1 MTGSRA
7 KIRGDL
13 TMLRHLRAILLA
25 ATAFTAAVA
34 IPAVAQDPATA
45 TAPASEGVWN
55 LGDLYASD
63 ADWTAAH
70 DKLKGDIAPIA
81 ACKDKIVADSATL
94 LSCLEAMSAFQ
105 KDALRLFTY
114 AMLKS
119 DQDLGISANTERKQ
133 QAQMLFVEYGA
144 AVSWFSPAILAAG
157 KHKID
162 TFRKEQ
168 AKLNDVFG
176 FMLDNVLRAAPHT
189 LSAESETVMALAAD
203 VEGKAGDIYDIFSA
217 AELPFP
223 TVKLASGEEVKVD
236 QSAYTRYRQENDRN
250 DRKAVFDAFWGKWME
265 FEGTLG
271 ATLSAHVAGHVFNA
285 KARGY
290 TNALEAALFG
300 DAMPEAV
307 YRQLVSQV
315 DAALPSLHRY
325 FKLRQKMLG
334 IEGELAYYD
343 IYPALVKL
351 DKTFPLAEG
360 KRLSLEALAPLGE
373 EYIADLK
380 VMFDQ
385 PWTHVYPQPGK
396 ASGAYMMGAAY
407 DVHPY
412 LLLNYNDDYESM
424 STLAHEAGHGVHTML
439 ARKAQPFE
447 KSDYSTFTAETA
459 SIMNEML
466 LQDYM
471 VKNAATKQE
480 KLYYLGM
487 ALETMRGTWF
497 RQTMFAEFEL
507 KIHEEAEAGKPLS
520 GARMTELYCDLLKK
534 YHGDAEGVMK
544 IDPAYCIE
552 WAYIPHFYRNFY
564 VYQYATSITGAA
576 LLAERIETG
585 DPKQRDIFLELLKAG
600 GSDYPYELYKKA
612 GIDMATP
619 EPYLALVKRMNA
631 IMDEMETLLAQP

>member
-1 MTGSRA
+1 
-7 KIRGDL
+7 
-13 TMLRHLRAILLA
+13 MLRHLRAILLA
-25 ATAFTAAVA
+25 ASAITAVA
-34 IPAVAQDPATA
+34 AAPALAQD
-45 TAPASEGVWN
+45 APAAATPAPSAEAGIWN

-70 DKLKGDIAPIA
+70 DKLKAEIPNIE
-81 ACKDKIVADSATL
+81 ACKDKLVADSATL

-105 KDALRLFTY
+105 KEGLRLFTY

-119 DQDLGISANTERKQ
+119 DENLGIAANTERKQ
-133 QAQMLFVEYGA
+133 MAQMLFVQYGA
-144 AVSWFSPAILAAG
+144 AVSWFSPTILAAG
-157 KHKID
+157 KDKID
-162 TFRKEQ
+162 QFRKEQ

-176 FMLDNVLRAAPHT
+176 FMLDNVLRGAPHT
-189 LSAESETVMALAAD
+189 LSQESETVMALAGALA
-203 VEGKAGDIYDIFSA
+203 GTAGDVYDIFSA

-236 QSAYTRYRQENDRN
+236 QAAYTKYRQEPNRE
-250 DRKAVFDAFWGKWME
+250 DRKQVFEAFWGKWKE

-271 ATLSAHVAGHVFNA
+271 ANLAAHVAGHIFD
-285 KARGY
+285 ARARHY
-290 TNALEAALFG
+290 KNALEDALFG

-307 YRQLVSQV
+307 YRQLVTQV
-315 DAALPSLHRY
+315 NAALPSLHRY
-325 FKLRQKMLG
+325 FKLRKKMLG
-334 IEGELAYYD
+334 IEGDLEYYD
-343 IYPALVKL
+343 IYPALVQL
-351 DKTFPLAEG
+351 DKKFPLTEG
-360 KRLSLEALAPLGE
+360 KAQSLAALAPLGE

-380 VMFDQ
+380 QMFAE
-385 PWTHVYPQPGK
+385 PWMHVYPQPGK
-396 ASGAYMMGAAY
+396 SSGAYMMGAAY

-412 LLLNYNDDYESM
+412 LLMNYNDDYESM

-439 ARKAQPFE
+439 ARRAQPFE

-471 VKNAATKQE
+471 VKNAATKEE

-520 GARMTELYCDLLKK
+520 GARMTEIYCDLLKR
-534 YHGDAEGVMK
+534 YHGEAEGVMK
-544 IDPAYCIE
+544 IDPTYCIE

-585 DPKQRDIFLELLKAG
+585 DPKQRDIFLDLLKAG
-600 GSDYPYELYKKA
+600 GSDYPYDLYKKA

-619 EPYLALVKRMNA
+619 EPYQALVARMNK
-631 IMDEMETLLAQP
+631 IMDEMEALLAQP

>member
-1 MTGSRA
+1 
-7 KIRGDL
+7 
-13 TMLRHLRAILLA
+13 MLRHLRAILLA
-25 ATAFTAAVA
+25 ATAITAAA
-34 IPAVAQDPATA
+34 
-45 TAPASEGVWN
+45 APAMAEDAPAAAETAATEGVWN

-63 ADWTAAH
+63 ADWTAAFE
-70 DKLKGDIAPIA
+70 KLKGEVPNIE
-81 ACKDKIVADSATL
+81 ACKDKLVQDGATL

-105 KDALRLFTY
+105 KEGLRLFTY

-119 DQDLGISANTERKQ
+119 DENLSVSANTERKQ
-133 QAQMLFVEYGA
+133 QAQMLFVQYGA
-144 AVSWFSPAILAAG
+144 ATSWFSPTILAAG
-157 KHKID
+157 KEKID
-162 TFRKEQ
+162 AFRAEQ
-168 AKLNDVFG
+168 PKLNDVFG

-189 LSAESETVMALAAD
+189 LSPESETIMALSGD
-203 VEGKAGDIYDIFSA
+203 VTGKVGDIYDIFSA

-223 TVKLASGEEVKVD
+223 TVKLASGEEVRID
-236 QSAYTRYRQENDRN
+236 QAAYTKYRQEPNRD
-250 DRKAVFDAFWGKWME
+250 DRKAVFDAFWGKWKE

-271 ATLSAHVAGHVFNA
+271 ANLSAHVAGHVFDA
-285 KARGY
+285 KARHY
-290 TNALEAALFG
+290 DNALQDALFG
-300 DAMPEAV
+300 DNMPEAV
-307 YRQLVSQV
+307 YRQLVTQV
-315 DAALPSLHRY
+315 NAALPSLHRY
-325 FKLRQKMLG
+325 FKLRKKMLG
-334 IEGELAYYD
+334 IEGDLGYYD
-343 IYPALVKL
+343 IYPPLVQL
-351 DKTFPLAEG
+351 DKKFPLAEG
-360 KRLSLEALAPLGE
+360 ERLSLEALAPLGD
-373 EYIADLK
+373 EYIGDLK
-380 VMFDQ
+380 QMFSSN
-385 PWTHVYPQPGK
+385 WMHVYPAAGK

-412 LLLNYNDDYESM
+412 LLMNYNDDYESM

-439 ARKAQPFE
+439 AKKAQPFE

-471 VKNAATKQE
+471 IKNAATKEE

-544 IDPAYCIE
+544 IDPTYCIE

-576 LLAERIETG
+576 LLAQRIETG
-585 DPKQRDIFLELLKAG
+585 DPKERDTFLDLLKAG

-619 EPYLALVKRMNA
+619 EPYLALVARMNK
-631 IMDEMETLLAQP
+631 IMDEMEALLAQP

>member
-1 MTGSRA
+1 
-7 KIRGDL
+7 
-13 TMLRHLRAILLA
+13 MLRHLRAILLA
-25 ATAFTAAVA
+25 ATAFTAAAALPVM
-34 IPAVAQDPATA
+34 AQD
-45 TAPASEGVWN
+45 APAAAAPAATDGVWN
-55 LGDLYASD
+55 LAALYASD
-63 ADWTAAH
+63 ADWTAALE
-70 DKLKGDIAPIA
+70 KLKAEVPNIE
-81 ACKDKIVADSATL
+81 ACKDKIVNDSATL

-105 KDALRLFTY
+105 KDGLRLFTY

-119 DQDLGISANTERKQ
+119 DENLSISANTERKQ
-133 QAQMLFVEYGA
+133 QAQMLFVQYSA
-144 AVSWFSPAILAAG
+144 ATSWFSPAILAAG
-157 KHKID
+157 KEKID
-162 TFRKEQ
+162 AFRAEQ
-168 AKLNDVFG
+168 PKLNEVFG

-189 LSAESETVMALAAD
+189 LSPESETIMALSGD
-203 VEGKAGDIYDIFSA
+203 VTGKVGDIYDIFSA

-223 TVKLASGEEVKVD
+223 TVKLASGEEARID
-236 QSAYTRYRQENDRN
+236 QAAYTKYRQEPNRD
-250 DRKAVFDAFWGKWME
+250 DRKAVFDAFWGKWKE

-271 ATLSAHVAGHVFNA
+271 ANLSAHVAGHVFDA
-285 KARGY
+285 KARHY
-290 TNALEAALFG
+290 ENALQDALFG
-300 DAMPEAV
+300 DNMPEAV
-307 YRQLVSQV
+307 YRQLVTQV
-315 DAALPSLHRY
+315 NAALPSLHRY
-325 FKLRQKMLG
+325 FKLRKKMLG
-334 IEGELAYYD
+334 IEGDLGYYD
-343 IYPALVKL
+343 IYPPLVQL
-351 DKTFPLAEG
+351 DKKFPLAEG
-360 KRLSLEALAPLGE
+360 ERLSLEALAPLGD
-373 EYIADLK
+373 EYIGDLK
-380 VMFDQ
+380 QMFSSN
-385 PWTHVYPQPGK
+385 WMHVYPQAGK

-412 LLLNYNDDYESM
+412 LLMNYNDDYESM

-439 ARKAQPFE
+439 AKKAQPFE

-471 VKNAATKQE
+471 IKNAATKQE

-544 IDPAYCIE
+544 IDPTYCIE

-576 LLAERIETG
+576 LLAERIESG

-619 EPYLALVKRMNA
+619 EPYLALVARMNK
-631 IMDEMETLLAQP
+631 IMDEMEALLAQP

>member
-1 MTGSRA
+1 
-7 KIRGDL
+7 
-13 TMLRHLRAILLA
+13 MLRHLRAILLA
-25 ATAFTAAVA
+25 ATAFTATAA
-34 IPAVAQDPATA
+34 LPAFAQEPAAA
-45 TAPASEGVWN
+45 TAPAGEGIWN
-55 LGDLYASD
+55 LGDLYATPE
-63 ADWTAAH
+63 AWTAAYE
-70 DKLKGDIAPIA
+70 KLKGEVAPIE
-81 ACKDKIVADSATL
+81 ACKDKIVDDSATL

-105 KDALRLFTY
+105 KEGLRLFTY

-119 DQDLGISANTERKQ
+119 DEDLSISANTERKQ
-133 QAQMLFVEYGA
+133 QAQMLFVQYGA
-144 AVSWFSPAILAAG
+144 ATSWFSPAILAAG
-157 KHKID
+157 KEKID
-162 TFRKEQ
+162 QFRSEQ

-189 LSAESETVMALAAD
+189 LSAESENVLALAGD
-203 VEGKAGDIYDIFSA
+203 VEGKAGDVYDIFSA

-223 TVKLASGEEVKVD
+223 TVKLASGEEIKID
-236 QSAYTRYRQENDRN
+236 QAAYTKYRQENDRA
-250 DRKAVFDAFWGKWME
+250 DRKAVFDAFWGKWKE

-271 ATLSAHVAGHVFNA
+271 ANLSAHVAGHVFNA
-285 KARGY
+285 KARHY
-290 TNALEAALFG
+290 ANSLESALFG
-300 DAMPEAV
+300 DAMPETV

-315 DAALPSLHRY
+315 NAALPSLHRY
-325 FKLRQKMLG
+325 FKLRKKMLG
-334 IEGELAYYD
+334 IDGDLAYYD

-351 DKTFPLAEG
+351 DKKFPLAEG
-360 KRLSLEALAPLGE
+360 ERLSLEALAPLGE
-373 EYIADLK
+373 EYISYLK
-380 VMFDQ
+380 TMFTSN
-385 PWTHVYPQPGK
+385 WMHVYPQPGK
-396 ASGAYMMGAAY
+396 ASGAYMMGAAF

-412 LLLNYNDDYESM
+412 LLINYNDDYESM
-424 STLAHEAGHGVHTML
+424 STLAHEAGHGVHTLL
-439 ARKAQPFE
+439 ATKAQPFE

-471 VKNAATKQE
+471 VKNAATKEE

-520 GARMTELYCDLLKK
+520 GARMTEIYCDLLKK

-544 IDPAYCIE
+544 IDPTYCIE

-576 LLAERIETG
+576 LLAERIESG
-585 DPKQRDIFLELLKAG
+585 DPKQRDIFLDLLKAG

-619 EPYLALVKRMNA
+619 EPYLALVARMNK
-631 IMDEMETLLAQP
+631 IMDEMEALLAQP